1 MQSVL
6 FHDCTCGVSPMLYPY
21 GLCLYL
27 FFSFHVTKSLKG
39 TCLSC
44 SLDFGMQLVF
54 HFGSFLLQFFA
65 PQLDKTCK
73 STAARPLIL
82 NLYKNKINSPR
93 SLQYLWKFFDKQDIY
108 TWPEEE
114 RWGREWRDE
123 DKRRS
128 ESRRKVLGNLHK
140 AKKGLRSSVWT

>member
-1 MQSVL
+1 MQSVS
-6 FHDCTCGVSPMLYPY
+6 FHDCTCGVSPMLYPC
-21 GLCLYL
+21 GLCLCL

-54 HFGSFLLQFFA
+54 HFGSFISSSLLHNWIKPVKA
-65 PQLDKTCK
+65 LLLDHWYWI
-73 STAARPLIL
+73 ST
-82 NLYKNKINSPR
+82 KIRSYSPR

-114 RWGREWRDE
+114 RWGREGRDE